1 MMISYG
7 HLWITETLQQR
18 LNSKFAPALL
28 RQKELFT
35 ILNFAVWKKVFKMSI

>member
-1 MMISYG
+1 MDNKNFTPNKG
-7 HLWITETLQQR
+7 
-18 LNSKFAPALL
+18 SKFAPAML